1 MAPWDFVGDCLVCFR
16 IDVNNPG
23 KNIRAKPEEKRLAGT
38 HNDGEADIAALIA
51 RVVLADRKA
60 FEALYRATNRKLF
73 GVCLR
78 MLQDKADAEE
88 ALQEVYVKVWKN
100 ASGYRSETA
109 RPMTWLISVARN
121 HAVDVLR
128 RRRQV
133 SEDLETAEEVAD
145 PQAGPEDAAI
155 VASEGRRIE
164 DCMSLLEDDRAEAV
178 RSAYVEGLSY
188 LELAGRHGVPLNT
201 MRTWL
206 RRSLLKL
213 RECLDQ

>member
-1 MAPWDFVGDCLVCFR
+1 MAGA
-16 IDVNNPG
+16 G
-23 KNIRAKPEEKRLAGT
+23 HEE
-38 HNDGEADIAALIA
+38 EADVAALVA
-51 RVVLADRKA
+51 RVGLADRKA
-60 FEALYRATNRKLF
+60 FAALYRATNRKLF

-78 MLQDKADAEE
+78 MLQDRADAEE

-100 ASGYRSETA
+100 AAGFRPDMAS
-109 RPMTWLISVARN
+109 PMTWLISIARN

-128 RRRQV
+128 RRRQA
-133 SEDLETAEEVAD
+133 SEALDEAEEVAD
-145 PQAGPEDAAI
+145 PQAGPEEAAI

-164 DCMSLLEDDRAEAV
+164 DCMKLLEDDRAEAV

-213 RECLDQ
+213 RECLDR